1 MRRIRENGET
11 SWTLH
16 VNKPARMLCRTYE
29 RLRLSGKSFALV
41 SNNCW
46 GYELYGV
53 LGREYNTPFVG
64 LFVPPDS
71 YVRLLENFDD
81 CLHAK
86 LEFSDPQAA
95 AVAARYP
102 VGQLG
107 AGVEIH
113 FLHYASADEARA
125 KWERRTARLRV
136 ARAAGVPLYLKL
148 CDRDGC
154 TSAHLARFHALPF
167 GSKVSIGVR
176 AFDSPHHLCRPELKD
191 PGGDCVVDGVKL
203 YAQRYRCFDVAEWIA
218 RGCVTSTVYSRILA
232 RFS

>member
-1 MRRIRENGET
+1 MNKSARI
-11 SWTLH
+11 
-16 VNKPARMLCRTYE
+16 LCRAYE
-29 RLRLSGKSFALV
+29 RLRLCEKPFALV

-46 GYELYGV
+46 GYELYRA

-71 YVRLLENFDD
+71 YLRLLENFDD

-86 LEFSDPQAA
+86 LEFSPARTDAA
-95 AVAARYP
+95 AARYP
-102 VGQLG
+102 IGRLG
-107 AGVEIH
+107 ADVEIH

-125 KWERRTARLRV
+125 KWKRRTARLRT
-136 ARAAGVPLYLKL
+136 ARAAGAPLFLKL

-154 TSAHLARFHALPF
+154 TSEHLARFHALSL
-167 GSKVSIGVR
+167 GRKVSIGVC
-176 AFDSPHHLCRPELKD
+176 AFDSPNHFCRPELKD
-191 PGGDCVVDGVKL
+191 PGGDFVVDGVKL

-218 RGCVTSTVYSRILA
+218 RGGATATVYSRILA

>member
-1 MRRIRENGET
+1 M
-11 SWTLH
+11 
-16 VNKPARMLCRTYE
+16 NKPARILCRTYE
-29 RLRLSGKSFALV
+29 RLRLRGKSFALV

-46 GYELYGV
+46 GYELYGA

-71 YVRLLENFDD
+71 YLRLLENFDD
-81 CLHAK
+81 CLNAK
-86 LEFSDPQAA
+86 LEFADAKVA

-102 VGQLG
+102 VGLLG

-125 KWERRTARLRV
+125 KWERRTARLRI
-136 ARAAGVPLYLKL
+136 ARAADVPLAFKL

-154 TSAHLARFHALPF
+154 TSEHLARFHALPF
-167 GSKVSIGVR
+167 GRKVSIGVC
-176 AFDSPHHLCRPELKD
+176 AFDSPNHLCRPELKD
-191 PGGDCVVDGVKL
+191 PSGDFVVDGVKL

-218 RGCVTSTVYSRILA
+218 RGCVNSTVYSRILA
-232 RFS
+232 RIS